1 MTVVIDSSALLALIK
16 KEPGHDRVRDV
27 IDEAVVSPVILAE
40 CLGKAA
46 RYGID
51 PVATEKQLRAA
62 GLRLSTIDI
71 ADIRLV
77 AQLHARA
84 DRNISLA
91 DRFCLALAMRL
102 SLPLVTGDRPWAAL
116 GLPIDLRFIR

>member
-1 MTVVIDSSALLALIK
+1 MTVVIDSSALLALVK
-16 KEPGHDRVRDV
+16 REPGADRVLEVMRD
-27 IDEAVVSPVILAE
+27 AVASPVILAE
-40 CLGKAA
+40 CLGKAGRFGYDIA
-46 RYGID
+46 
-51 PVATEKQLRAA
+51 ATEAMFMAA
-62 GLRLSTIDI
+62 GLRLSEIEI

-77 AQLHARA
+77 AQLHARP

>member
-16 KEPGHDRVRDV
+16 KEPGYDRVQDA

-46 RYGID
+46 RYGLD
-51 PVATEKQLRAA
+51 PVSTEELLLAA
-62 GLRLSTIDI
+62 GLRLSTVEIS
-71 ADIRLV
+71 DIRLV
-77 AQLHARA
+77 AQLHARP

-116 GLPIDLRFIR
+116 SLPIELRFIR

>member
-1 MTVVIDSSALLALIK
+1 MTVVIDSSALLALVK
-16 KEPGHDRVRDV
+16 GEPGSDRVLEV
-27 IDEAVVSPVILAE
+27 IVDAVASPVILAE

-46 RYGID
+46 RFGFDID
-51 PVATEKQLRAA
+51 ATETMLMAA
-62 GLRLSTIDI
+62 GLRLSTVDI

-77 AQLHARA
+77 AQLHARP

-116 GLPIDLRFIR
+116 RLPIDLRFIR

>member
-46 RYGID
+46 RYGLD
-51 PVATEKQLRAA
+51 PVATEELLLAA
-62 GLRLSTIDI
+62 GLRLSTVDI
-71 ADIRLV
+71 ADIHLV
-77 AQLHARA
+77 AQLHARP

-91 DRFCLALAMRL
+91 DRFCLSLAMRL
-102 SLPLVTGDRPWAAL
+102 SLPLVTADRPWAAL
-116 GLPIDLRFIR
+116 SLPIELRFIR

>member
-16 KEPGHDRVRDV
+16 REPGWELVRDV
-27 IDEAVVSPVILAE
+27 IDQAVASPVILAE

-46 RYGID
+46 RYGLD
-51 PVATEKQLRAA
+51 ADLTEIELMAA
-62 GLRLSTIDI
+62 GLRLSTVDI

-77 AQLHARA
+77 AQLHARP

-116 GLPIDLRFIR
+116 RLPIDLRFIR